1 MKETKVSFIIK
12 ALFVIVVL
20 IFSFEGT
27 LIFILSN
34 KPLLTILINAINLIV
49 FVFLIIIILNFFLR
63 K

>member
-34 KPLLTILINAINLIV
+34 KPLLTILINAINL
-49 FVFLIIIILNFFLR
+49 R